1 MFDGFRKNTCP
12 ECRSKT
18 TSSTVIR
25 LFVNIVDNPY
35 SENEGGAP
43 DLVNL
48 QNENDNLKYRIIEK
62 DGAIK
67 SKEDAL
73 ARLQEENK
81 KLSTS
86 QAQSR
91 KVILALEK
99 KFEQSEIIAR
109 DYNDQVRNDVERT
122 KHMMI
127 VILTSFS
134 LADKNVA
141 GSFER
146 N

>member
-1 MFDGFRKNTCP
+1 M
-12 ECRSKT
+12 
-18 TSSTVIR
+18 IR

-81 KLSTS
+81 KLTTS

-109 DYNDQVRNDVERT
+109 DYNDQVKNDVERT
-122 KHMMI
+122 N
-127 VILTSFS
+127 FYCR
-134 LADKNVA
+134 
-141 GSFER
+141 F
-146 N
+146 